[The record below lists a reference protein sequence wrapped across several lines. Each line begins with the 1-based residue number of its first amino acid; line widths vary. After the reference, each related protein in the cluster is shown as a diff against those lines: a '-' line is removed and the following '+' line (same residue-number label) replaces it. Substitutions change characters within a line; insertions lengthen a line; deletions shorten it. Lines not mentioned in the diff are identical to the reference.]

1 MLLLWVKKNFA
12 GIYLKKEF
20 CRNARDI
27 CTAVEIYCRCIKNA
41 CFLHRQAGRYLIPS
55 LPIQQHLKHPM

>member
-27 CTAVEIYCRCIKNA
+27 CTAVEIYCRCIKMPA
-41 CFLHRQAGRYLIPS
+41 SFTGRYLIPS